1 MSLMAEGMYLWWMAS
16 QNSSAGRGSPAAGRL
31 VGLPEGK
38 SYLVGATPLTI
49 GREPSSNVPVHSEEV
64 SRSHAYILR
73 TPQGFL
79 LVDSSLHG
87 TYVNAERVQAQ
98 RILADG
104 DVIQVGGHS
113 FRFDL
118 RSDGAHPAASPP
130 ALPRT
135 AGDQPIRHHGS
146 DRCARHR
153 EGSAG
158 ADPDRAVDA
167 AGTGARLDQA
177 LRPQRGGR
185 NRHGAAG
192 SWLVQQVTGSVV
204 AAAYGAALG
213 EGLGFY
219 GLLVIREMIQEAYFA
234 GARRAPYGTSEMMRS
249 WRGLLLEFGPA
260 ELVDTGL
267 IRPLAMA
274 LCTTVMGWG
283 LGIVVGKLVADVAF
297 YLPVIWIYER
307 RRRQP

>member
-16 QNSSAGRGSPAAGRL
+16 QNSSAGRGSQAGGRL
-31 VGLPEGK
+31 VGLPDGR

-98 RILADG
+98 RILTDG
-104 DVIQVGGHS
+104 DVIHVGGHS
-113 FRFDL
+113 FRFEL
-118 RSDGAHPAASPP
+118 RSDGAHPGHPAPP
-130 ALPRT
+130 LLEPHETSQYATTVP
-135 AGDQPIRHHGS
+135 
-146 DRCARHR
+146 
-153 EGSAG
+153 AG
-158 ADPDRAVDA
+158 AHATGKVRLALALAERTTSQGRVRTWIKRYGPSEV
-167 AGTGARLDQA
+167 AGIGMA
-177 LRPQRGGR
+177 LGV
-185 NRHGAAG
+185 
-192 SWLVQQVTGSVV
+192 SWLVQQVSASVI
-204 AAAYGAALG
+204 AAAYGAAIG

-219 GLLVIREMIQEAYFA
+219 GSLVTREMIQEAYFA
-234 GARRAPYGTSEMMRS
+234 GARRAPYGASEMMRT

-260 ELVDTGL
+260 ELLDTGL
-267 IRPLAMA
+267 IRPLAMV